1 MTMLV
6 SEIIRVRILKNIELT
21 QILAFFISHLLL
33 QMLLGILLGFNSFL
47 WHLPKLLVPDL

>member
-1 MTMLV
+1 MLV